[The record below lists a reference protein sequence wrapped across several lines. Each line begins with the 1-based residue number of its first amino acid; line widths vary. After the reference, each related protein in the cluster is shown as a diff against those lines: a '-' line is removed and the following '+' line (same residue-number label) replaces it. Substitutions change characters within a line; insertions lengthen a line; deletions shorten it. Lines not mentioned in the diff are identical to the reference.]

1 MVNNYNNG
9 KVYKIESHL
18 GDKVYYGS
26 TTKKLLSQRMTKHRS
41 DYKCWLKGK
50 RELITSFN
58 LFEEYGLENCKIILV
73 ESCPCETK
81 DELKARESY
90 YIRNFECVNKVIPD
104 RTMKEYYEDN
114 KSKILERAKEYQ
126 TNNKVKISEQKK
138 EYQTNNKVKISE
150 QKKEYR
156 TNNKVKISEHM
167 KEYHEDNKVKISEQK
182 KIKIT
187 CECGSICR
195 KAEKS
200 RHERSIKH
208 INFINSQ

>member
-26 TTKKLLSQRMTKHRS
+26 TTKKLLSQRMTKHRG
-41 DYKCWLKGK
+41 DYKGWLKGK
-50 RELITSFN
+50 CHLVTSYY

-90 YIRNFECVNKVIPD
+90 YIRNFDCVNKYIPGRTNKEYRTDNKSKKAEHD
-104 RTMKEYYEDN
+104 RQYYEDN
-114 KSKILERAKEYQ
+114 KSKI
-126 TNNKVKISEQKK
+126 SEQ
-138 EYQTNNKVKISE
+138 
-150 QKKEYR
+150 R
-156 TNNKVKISEHM
+156 
-167 KEYHEDNKVKISEQK
+167 
-182 KIKIT
+182 KIKTT

-200 RHERSIKH
+200 RHERTIKH